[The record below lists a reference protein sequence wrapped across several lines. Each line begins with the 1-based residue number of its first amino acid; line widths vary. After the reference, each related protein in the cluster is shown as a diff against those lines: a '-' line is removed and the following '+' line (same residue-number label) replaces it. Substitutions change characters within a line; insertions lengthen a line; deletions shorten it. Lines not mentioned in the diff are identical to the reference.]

1 VHILLVAATI
11 LVADRVTKGIAVRQL
26 AFGSHAHRFVRVVL
40 TKRPLLARGT
50 SLRAL
55 VMLWIAAVAC
65 TVIAL
70 LYAPALHHNTLAT
83 AGVAAALAGAFG
95 NLGDRVIHGAVI
107 DFVAIGRWPVFNL
120 ADVAIL
126 AGAALAGVS
135 LI

>member
-1 VHILLVAATI
+1 MIIA
-11 LVADRVTKGIAVRQL
+11 ADRVTKEIAVRRL
-26 AFGSHAHRFVRVVL
+26 AFGRHAPRFFRVVL

-55 VMLWIAAVAC
+55 VMLWVAAVAC
-65 TVIAL
+65 TVSAL
-70 LYAPALHHNTLAT
+70 LCAPALHHSTLAA

-95 NLGDRVIHGAVI
+95 NLGDRVMHGAVI

>member
-1 VHILLVAATI
+1 MIIA
-11 LVADRVTKGIAVRQL
+11 ADRVTKEIAVRRL
-26 AFGSHAHRFVRVVL
+26 TFGRHAHRFVRVVL

-55 VMLWIAAVAC
+55 VMLWVAAVAC
-65 TVIAL
+65 TVGAL
-70 LYAPALHHNTLAT
+70 LCAPALHHSTLA
-83 AGVAAALAGAFG
+83 ADGVAAALAGAFG
-95 NLGDRVIHGAVI
+95 NLGDRVMHGAVI